1 MAAGSHH
8 PCALR
13 PAHAARGG
21 RARTRPLLNAGPVG
35 APEPGH
41 PPKPPFPLSP
51 APLLPPLIAASSDC
65 GTLAQVGSAQL
76 VGGGRGG
83 GRYAGGAGGALVFR
97 VVRLA
102 RVDLAPPFPS
112 PAPSVIAAA
121 RADCGMLAQV
131 GSAQLVA
138 EGVGR
143 SLRWGGSRR
152 CRGSGAPAGPRG
164 GGGLLH
170 RLHHPSVALGQL
182 LARPEPGLVV
192 VCLRRLAT
200 AGFAQNHPAPP
211 LPCLLP
217 CLFRPPAE
225 PEASEDEYECRREA
239 AATVCIPVS
248 VAVSLSDGQPQKHTL
263 HSGTRV

>member
-1 MAAGSHH
+1 MR
-8 PCALR
+8 LR
-13 PAHAARGG
+13 R
-21 RARTRPLLNAGPVG
+21 LV
-35 APEPGH
+35 
-41 PPKPPFPLSP
+41 
-51 APLLPPLIAASSDC
+51 LPNSWVEGVAEVA
-65 GTLAQVGSAQL
+65 T
-76 VGGGRGG
+76 
-83 GRYAGGAGGALVFR
+83 R
-97 VVRLA
+97 VVLA
-102 RVDLAPPFPS
+102 ALSCSGWSVWLAWTWRPPS
-112 PAPSVIAAA
+112 PAQLPPSVIAAA

-263 HSGTRV
+263 RSGTRV

>member
-1 MAAGSHH
+1 MRLRRLVLRNSWAEGAAEV
-8 PCALR
+8 A
-13 PAHAARGG
+13 
-21 RARTRPLLNAGPVG
+21 T
-35 APEPGH
+35 
-41 PPKPPFPLSP
+41 
-51 APLLPPLIAASSDC
+51 
-65 GTLAQVGSAQL
+65 
-76 VGGGRGG
+76 
-83 GRYAGGAGGALVFR
+83 R
-97 VVRLA
+97 VVLA
-102 RVDLAPPFPS
+102 ALSCSGWSVWLVWTWRPPS
-112 PAPSVIAAA
+112 PAQLPPSVIAAA

-164 GGGLLH
+164 AGGLLH

-263 HSGTRV
+263 RSGTRV